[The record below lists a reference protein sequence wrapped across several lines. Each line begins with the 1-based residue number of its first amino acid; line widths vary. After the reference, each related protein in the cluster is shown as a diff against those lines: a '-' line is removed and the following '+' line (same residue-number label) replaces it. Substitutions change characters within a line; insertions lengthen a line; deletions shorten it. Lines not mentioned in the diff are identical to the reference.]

1 MSLSGDVADPRDRVL
16 YSPMPTRPRIEW
28 PGQARVAFWISPNV
42 EHYEYLPPPNN
53 VFNMFSRV
61 PVPDVQQ
68 YAYRDYGNRVGFWR
82 LADLLD
88 DLGLRATVSLNLEV
102 LDRYPEIRDAI
113 LSRGWAIMSHGLVN
127 TQPVYGY
134 SEELE
139 REFFEHS
146 VEVVRLHTGQQLR
159 GMLGPALSTNLRTPD
174 LMAEYGLTYHTDW
187 PHDDQPVPIRTR
199 VGRLVSVPYQYELND
214 GVTLPFSIYE
224 LAEHCRRQ
232 FDRLWQEGAESGRVL
247 CIALH
252 PFLIGQPQALGA
264 LRRVLEHIMSH
275 DGVWYTTA
283 DEIAAHYLE
292 HCYDDY
298 MESAGEMV
306 NKP

>member
-1 MSLSGDVADPRDRVL
+1 M
-16 YSPMPTRPRIEW
+16 
-28 PGQARVAFWISPNV
+28 
-42 EHYEYLPPPNN
+42 
-53 VFNMFSRV
+53 
-61 PVPDVQQ
+61 
-68 YAYRDYGNRVGFWR
+68 
-82 LADLLD
+82 LD
-88 DLGLRATVSLNLEV
+88 DLGLRATVSLNLQV
-102 LDRYPEIRDAI
+102 LDRYAEIRDAI

-134 SEELE
+134 SEEVE

-146 VEVVRLHTGQQLR
+146 VEVVRLHTGQQLK

-232 FDRLWQEGAESGRVL
+232 FDRLWQEGAESGRVM

-252 PFLIGQPQALGA
+252 PFLIGQPQALRSAAAGSGA
-264 LRRVLEHIMSH
+264 HHEPRRCVVH
-275 DGVWYTTA
+275 DR
-283 DEIAAHYLE
+283 
-292 HCYDDY
+292 
-298 MESAGEMV
+298 
-306 NKP
+306 